1 LKTTE
6 PASKIK
12 CSSSRTETS
21 EMLDHQNVSQW
32 PSNCH

>member
-6 PASKIK
+6 LASKIK

-21 EMLDHQNVSQW
+21 EY
-32 PSNCH
+32 

>member
-12 CSSSRTETS
+12 CSSTRTQTS
-21 EMLDHQNVSQW
+21 EILDHYNVSQW
-32 PSNCH
+32 PSNRH